1 MRKLFYLLVAT
12 LSIASC
18 KNLCH
23 NEDCQNGGTC
33 VKGECWCREGY
44 KGEFCEIETRAAML
58 GTYKGA
64 IKYNDNTTDSNVVVT
79 IARTDANIEGSVNYK
94 KISVTITPSLKYHYT
109 YYCTAS
115 DEYNFS
121 VQNNKNGT
129 QVLGSINNET
139 LTLLELYPQSST
151 SYNTATFTGVKQ

>member
-44 KGEFCEIETRAAML
+44 KGEFCEIEVKPDGEELKLR
-58 GTYKGA
+58 GTYIGE
-64 IKYNDNTTDSNVVVT
+64 ITPVNSTTQIPNVIVEVSD
-79 IARTDANIEGSVNYK
+79 ANYTDATWDNMM
-94 KISVTITPSLKYHYT
+94 TITIKADST
-109 YYCTAS
+109 
-115 DEYNFS
+115 
-121 VQNNKNGT
+121 
-129 QVLGSINNET
+129 
-139 LTLLELYPQSST
+139 T
-151 SYNTATFTGVKQ
+151 SYRCQLGANSYISNELLKGGFKNDTLSITVFKASNNPHYVFKGVKQ